1 MSKGFLYFLP
11 GCAANGD
18 AVRAFG
24 VPVLSMA
31 DKDQGEGVGVR
42 GVPGG
47 FKPAGEEGQQGTLAH
62 VETGSALHD
71 LATMRWQKIDP
82 SLSGLAKSYWIGW
95 EKDAPPKPEG
105 LARRT
110 RFAGQD
116 LKLNGEVW
124 HVPIARLLPR
134 VFGVDQEGHLSQIVA
149 ERYREVYG
157 EAWRWCQ
164 LRLGLL
170 EDGNI
175 DDGDLFR
182 LAARILGLNYRVGVA
197 EIAAL
202 GLLDGYSLQRVLD
215 VYSDWETLHAFVKK
229 KPSGSDTLEEPPSS
243 NG

>member
-11 GCAANGD
+11 GCPATGD
-18 AVRAFG
+18 AARAFG
-24 VPVLSMA
+24 VPALSQA

-47 FKPAGEEGQQGTLAH
+47 FRPAGEAGQGTLAH
-62 VETGSALHD
+62 VETGKGLHD
-71 LATMRWQKIDP
+71 LAAMRWQKIDQ
-82 SLSGLAKSYWIGW
+82 SLSGIGKPFWIGW
-95 EKDAPPKPEG
+95 EEAAPPKPQD

-110 RFAGQD
+110 LFAGQL
-116 LKLNGEVW
+116 LKLGDEAW
-124 HVPIARLLPR
+124 QVPVAKLLPR
-134 VFGVDQEGHLSQIVA
+134 VFGVDPEGHLSQVVA
-149 ERYREVYG
+149 ERYREVHD

-170 EDGNI
+170 DGGEI
-175 DDGDLFR
+175 GDAELFR

-202 GLLDGYSLQRVLD
+202 GLLDGYTLQRVLD
-215 VYSDWETLHAFVKK
+215 VYADWETVLAFVKK
-229 KPSGSDTLEEPPSS
+229 KPAGSDTSEAPPSS